1 MSDSFEDR
9 KKRPPPIEI
18 LPIPRHMPVSRGPQ
32 ASVNDQQQQQQPPP
46 LRDQRNAS
54 SSTQQGAQSATT
66 PLTSPLEHD
75 ASRLPLPQSGSQKS
89 RASAMT
95 TLTNLMEQARA
106 SPRKSD
112 SGKSTARSRYSERS
126 NRSAAVAQ
134 AQLETVV
141 GDERT
146 TRGKI
151 ESRTELNLF
160 KMTGQ
165 VPPTLFAD
173 SIGKDEVLIV
183 TQDLREQCRAV
194 SEDKK
199 PEPPEP
205 IKSPKKKIFGM
216 NLPSFGRTPQGV
228 PTPPMPS
235 KAAQILGQEPRNPT
249 KVVVRPIKPAIPF
262 KTPTKAP
269 RSDTSKSLP
278 AKLVNQDTRVL
289 SHHRGTTRRSRH
301 TTRKSPPRGS
311 LEAPDSENKPPVP
324 GINSAIDC
332 GQPPTP
338 PAKDTP
344 PENRTIAQPP
354 SPLRRAPPSDRL
366 RDDYGAYKDDDPKV
380 QFPAF
385 ALSPSPTKA
394 SSAETGKSPTKYLPC
409 TADEYQ
415 RLIIG
420 DPLPWAS
427 LGRDESFHEQ
437 HHDQGGEEQGLRH
450 GQDRLSFEEQQGSHS
465 APLEGENTTLELP
478 RPDRWSEEQ
487 YYNRNN
493 RRYSPL
499 PPRFYTPSD
508 RSVQFFAEGETP
520 SKNSDTN
527 RLLYTI
533 TSRADLFH
541 FHEES
546 NNGSIEMVF
555 QGDVNDID
563 LHSSE
568 EPVVSNSKQETM
580 LIPTRGDSLNARVM
594 QELRIDEQQEQLPR
608 HARVNG
614 HLQPDQSSSRLTD
627 MLHGV
632 SPPKKDFDGEFHPNC
647 PSAVPSPLHKMPGAT
662 TPRLPVPA
670 IVREPSGP
678 FSMPL
683 TPKTIEDH
691 FYMTNEHLDVVGK
704 SIWDQIE
711 TLKKEQSETFKR
723 RHTQLVATVEKH
735 VEDIKMKVDSVVE
748 KADRTTEQSHNII
761 TKLEG
766 LFELIKTDVMGALDA
781 QEKKCAALEQTV
793 KELQQNVQ
801 GMQKTLEQRQP
812 ESRTNQQQPT
822 VAPTPVPGSTPF
834 PLPTHRSQPSLAYYS
849 NLTESGRDSQP
860 PIPVVQDHRNSTHLQ
875 DAHNDPRA
883 AYGNG
888 YGQQF
893 GQRPGYH
900 HRSGKEDRPYSGTNP
915 YHFANN
921 GSQFGN
927 AYGGGYS
934 AYGFSPSPEQQ
945 YGFQGPAK

>member
-1 MSDSFEDR
+1 MSDPFEHR

-18 LPIPRHMPVSRGPQ
+18 PPVPRHMPVSRGPQ
-32 ASVNDQQQQQQPPP
+32 ASVKDQEQQQPPP

-54 SSTQQGAQSATT
+54 SSTQQGVRSATT

-112 SGKSTARSRYSERS
+112 SDKSTARSRYSERS

-134 AQLETVV
+134 AQPEIAG

-146 TRGKI
+146 IRGKI
-151 ESRTELNLF
+151 ESRTEPNLF

-165 VPPTLFAD
+165 VPPTPLAD
-173 SIGKDEVLIV
+173 SVGKDEVLIV

-199 PEPPEP
+199 TERPEP

-216 NLPSFGRTPQGV
+216 NLPSFGRTPHGV

-278 AKLVNQDTRVL
+278 AKLVNQDARAR

-301 TTRKSPPRGS
+301 TTRKSPPRGGQ
-311 LEAPDSENKPPVP
+311 EAPDSENKPPVP
-324 GINSAIDC
+324 GIKTAIDC

-366 RDDYGAYKDDDPKV
+366 REDYVANKDADVKV
-380 QFPAF
+380 HFPAF

-394 SSAETGKSPTKYLPC
+394 SSAEAGKSPSKYLPC

-415 RLIIG
+415 RLITG
-420 DPLPWAS
+420 DPLPWVS
-427 LGRDESFHEQ
+427 LGRDESFPEQ
-437 HHDQGGEEQGLRH
+437 HHDQGD
-450 GQDRLSFEEQQGSHS
+450 QDRWSFKEQQDSHS
-465 APLEGENTTLELP
+465 APLEGEETTLELP
-478 RPDRWSEEQ
+478 RLDRWSEEQ
-487 YYNRNN
+487 YYNRNS

-508 RSVQFFAEGETP
+508 RSVRFFAEGETP

-533 TSRADLFH
+533 SSRADLFH
-541 FHEES
+541 FREDS

-555 QGDVNDID
+555 QGDANDINP
-563 LHSSE
+563 HSSE
-568 EPVVSNSKQETM
+568 EPVANNGKQETM
-580 LIPTRGDSLNARVM
+580 LIPDRGDSLNARVM
-594 QELRIDEQQEQLPR
+594 QELRIDERQEQLPH
-608 HARVNG
+608 HACVNG

-627 MLHGV
+627 MLRGV
-632 SPPKKDFDGEFHPNC
+632 SPRRTDFDGDFLPNC

-662 TPRLPVPA
+662 IPKPPVPA
-670 IVREPSGP
+670 IVREPSGL

-704 SIWDQIE
+704 SNWDQIE

-735 VEDIKMKVDSVVE
+735 VEDIKSKVDSVVE

-781 QEKKCAALEQTV
+781 QEKKSAAFEQTV
-793 KELQQNVQ
+793 KELQQNVKD
-801 GMQKTLEQRQP
+801 MQKALEQWQP
-812 ESRTNQQQPT
+812 ASKTNQQQPT
-822 VAPTPVPGSTPF
+822 VVPTPAPGSMPF
-834 PLPTHRSQPSLAYYS
+834 PLPSHRSQPSLAYYS

-860 PIPVVQDHRNSTHLQ
+860 PMPVVQDHRNSTHLQ
-875 DAHNDPRA
+875 DTYNDARA

-934 AYGFSPSPEQQ
+934 GYSFSPSPEQQ
-945 YGFQGPAK
+945 HGFQGAAK